1 LFFNIASGYCKEVFS
16 DTCHK
21 NKEAWYEYFPAKNVN
36 GAGKCKKMKCGKK
49 GPKPVKKSKNKNKT
63 KYKQIKQQQNK
74 KNKIKTPR
82 LHPSPPHRSTG
93 KLRKQEMW

>member
-1 LFFNIASGYCKEVFS
+1 MNVLISTELPNKKQK
-16 DTCHK
+16 K
-21 NKEAWYEYFPAKNVN
+21 NKN
-36 GAGKCKKMKCGKK
+36 
-49 GPKPVKKSKNKNKT
+49 KNKNKT

-93 KLRKQEMW
+93 KLRKQE

>member
-49 GPKPVKKSKNKNKT
+49 GPKPVKKSKGI
-63 KYKQIKQQQNK
+63 YKQMNLYLI
-74 KNKIKTPR
+74 IITA
-82 LHPSPPHRSTG
+82 S
-93 KLRKQEMW
+93 EV